1 MCSIDA
7 PISTYTRTF
16 ALSASLPLPPPLPLT
31 LSLSVPPSP
40 WLPLLARPPRSIF
53 VFRRCATSSG
63 PSAGNCPRGG
73 GHRLSPSLRQGA
85 GRGGVNQRR
94 PALEEIGLFRN
105 TKCSRSRPSATARRQ
120 RRKRRRAEEES
131 DELVWHDSLTWYQRS
146 LLIQVVD

>member
-1 MCSIDA
+1 MFYRRAHIYLHAHICVVCLPA
-7 PISTYTRTF
+7 PPSP
-16 ALSASLPLPPPLPLT
+16 SSSDSLPLCATLT
-31 LSLSVPPSP
+31 LAASSRSP
-40 WLPLLARPPRSIF
+40 PPRSIF